1 MDVSNSTPKF
11 TKPRYIFHSSLP
23 HNGDA
28 SPKVMVYFIDSQFIN
43 LFLLFE
49 TIFLKMHSLSREKPA
64 LWVNDI
70 VAKVSKT
77 KFFKFMIVSDQSGSA
92 DPNIR
97 HSFRAVLD
105 NFFICFIAF
114 IYIFM
119 FKKLMP
125 DSQQ

>member
-11 TKPRYIFHSSLP
+11 TSSRYSYHFSLP

-43 LFLLFE
+43 VFLLFG

-70 VAKVSKT
+70 VGKVNKI
-77 KFFKFMIVSDQSGSA
+77 KFFKFMIVSNQMETT

-105 NFFICFIAF
+105 NFFICLFAF

-125 DSQQ
+125 DSQ